1 MTDMNMP
8 VTLRMGDLMSDDEFF
23 QFCQLNDTLEFERDS
38 HGNIILMSPTGSL
51 SGSLNVRLSGFLF
64 LWNEQTGLGELF
76 DSSAG
81 FTLPNGAVRSPDA
94 SWVTAKKW
102 SRLTEVEKERF
113 APICPDFVA
122 EIRSKSDELAYLLDK
137 MKEYIAN
144 GAQLGWLI
152 DRFDKKAYIYRADGS
167 VETVGTDSVI
177 SGENVLPG
185 FSLDL
190 SELIRESA
198 TH

>member
-1 MTDMNMP
+1 MNLP

-94 SWVTAKKW
+94 PWMTAEKW
-102 SRLTEVEKERF
+102 NRLTEVEKERF

-122 EIRSKSDELAYLLDK
+122 EIRSKSDDLTYLLDK

-152 DRFDKKAYIYRADGS
+152 DRFDKKTYIYRADGS
-167 VETVGTDSVI
+167 VETLGIDAVL
-177 SGENVLPG
+177 SGENILPG
-185 FSLDL
+185 FSLEL
-190 SELIRESA
+190 SELIREA
-198 TH
+198 TTH